1 MNKLVSRNPIQRFKQ
16 GRKII
21 KAEPGWKL
29 DPYTGK
35 YKNPVTN
42 QLITAE
48 QYKQYK
54 LDKLRKAGYI
64 DNNNHWIGST
74 STQDK
79 KSSSTETSQRSSST
93 SKRPLK
99 TKEQWESEFNNAK
112 NKLTAQQ
119 LMYLDSLGID
129 TSNAEKMQKGINA
142 YNKDS
147 GLVVDNKW
155 GNNSSTALSKIL
167 SSMPSNYRNED
178 TQQGL
183 DNEKNIPDPTKPVIN
198 LGYRTSNTYENND
211 FSDRLKNMGIRSNA
225 DLIDFMYR
233 TNGENYNWNGDNWAK
248 QFRND
253 VNQALG
259 GDYSDANIRKVFNTQ
274 GNWGRGFLGSGDI
287 RDFQNAL
294 QTNAGI
300 WNGLYDK
307 KQQEADLL
315 SRTGQNGIV
324 YSNSH
329 ARDLFDKIKLK
340 NTTFMNQPTNVSNAS
355 LGIKTPGQA
364 TWRTLLND
372 RLSYYKQGGH
382 LPSRNIVERFK
393 QRNFRLVAQ

>member
-1 MNKLVSRNPIQRFKQ
+1 MNKLISRNPVQRFKQ

-29 DPYTGK
+29 DSYTGR
-35 YKNPVTN
+35 YRNP
-42 QLITAE
+42 ITRQSLTKE

-64 DNNNHWIGST
+64 DDNNHWIGST
-74 STQDK
+74 ATQDNK
-79 KSSSTETSQRSSST
+79 SQRPSST
-93 SKRPLK
+93 SRRPLK

-119 LMYLDSLGID
+119 LMYLDSLGIN
-129 TSNAEKMQKGINA
+129 TSSAEKMQQGINA

-147 GLVVDNKW
+147 GLVVDDKW
-155 GNNSSTALSKIL
+155 GDKSSAALSKIL

-183 DNEKNIPDPTKPVIN
+183 DNEKNIPDPTKPVTN

-225 DLIDFMYR
+225 DLINFMYR

-248 QFRND
+248 QFRSD

-259 GDYSDANIRKVFNTQ
+259 GNYSDANIRKVFNTQ
-274 GNWGRGFLGSGDI
+274 GNWGKGFLGGGDI
-287 RDFQNAL
+287 RDFQNTL

-300 WNGLYDK
+300 WNGSYDK

-315 SRTGQNGIV
+315 SRTGQNGTV

-329 ARDLFDKIKLK
+329 AKDLFDKIKL
-340 NTTFMNQPTNVSNAS
+340 NNYVPFMNQLTNISNAS
-355 LGIKTPGQA
+355 LGIKTPGYA
-364 TWRTLLND
+364 NWGTLLNN
-372 RLSYYKQGGH
+372 RFSYYKIGGQ
-382 LPSRNIVERFK
+382 LPSRNIVKRFK